1 MLPPL
6 GSYRSFHRR
15 TGDLGHSQRLIPP
28 RHYEAH
34 SEVGFAQ
41 LPEPAYPPE
50 TQAGQNGNHGDDHM
64 GHPDGMSVAA
74 SRVKQARRE
83 QGNDEQ

>member
-1 MLPPL
+1 MMK
-6 GSYRSFHRR
+6 
-15 TGDLGHSQRLIPP
+15 
-28 RHYEAH
+28 AH

-50 TQAGQNGNHGDDHM
+50 TQAGQNCNHGDDHI
-64 GHPDGMSVAA
+64 GHPGGMGVAA